1 MPEIARTTVSTT
13 IAMRNHALPSEIPKE
28 FTQYHQVF
36 SDEQAQRLPKNQPWD
51 HRIELI
57 PGREMGKTSI
67 YQLTPPELQALK
79 EYLEDGEK
87 RGTLR
92 RSKAPNACSF
102 FFIDK
107 KDGKLRPVVD
117 YRPLNEITKKNAAP
131 IPLIPDLVDKLL
143 GAQFFTKLD
152 IRWGYNNMRIHPD
165 DIEKTT
171 FKTPLGLF
179 ESLVMTFG
187 LCNAPATFQT
197 FMDTQFA
204 DIIATGHVV
213 IYLDDILIFAE
224 TLTELTRLTHRVLQ
238 RIQDL
243 DLFLQLAKCSFN
255 QTSVEYLGLIISE
268 GEIRMD
274 PVKLKAIQDWPL
286 PRTVKDVQKFLG
298 FCNFYRQF
306 VKDYS
311 QIARPLFNLTKKG
324 EPWNWTTNC
333 NTAFETLR
341 QTMITSPVLMLPDH
355 EKPFTLITDASDYTT
370 GAILEQ
376 KDALGRSH
384 PIAYFSKSLQPAER
398 NYEIHDKELLAIIH
412 ALKHFRHY
420 IQGSPHVT
428 TILSDHANLK
438 YFTTKQTL
446 TRRQARWALFL
457 SKYNYTIVPTPGK
470 QNTADALSRRPDLK
484 KGIAPDNADQILL
497 TPDKFRIQALHMT
510 TIPTG
515 IDTELK
521 QAIREAIETDR
532 LTGQR
537 LKDILL
543 NGPRDVTKGL

>member
-1 MPEIARTTVSTT
+1 
-13 IAMRNHALPSEIPKE
+13 
-28 FTQYHQVF
+28 
-36 SDEQAQRLPKNQPWD
+36 
-51 HRIELI
+51 
-57 PGREMGKTSI
+57 
-67 YQLTPPELQALK
+67 LQALK

-87 RGTLR
+87 RGTLQH
-92 RSKAPNACSF
+92 SKAPNACSS

-131 IPLIPDLVDKLL
+131 IPLIPELVDKLL
-143 GAQFFTKLD
+143 GARFFTKLD
-152 IRWGYNNMRIHPD
+152 VRWGYNNVRIHPD
-165 DIEKTT
+165 DIEKTA

-224 TLTELTRLTHRVLQ
+224 TLRELTQLTHRVLQ

-243 DLFLQLAKCSFN
+243 DLFLRPTKCSFN

-298 FCNFYRQF
+298 FCNFYCRF

-311 QIARPLFNLTKKG
+311 HITRPLFNLTKK
-324 EPWNWTTNC
+324 ETPWNWTTEC

-341 QTMITSPVLMLPDH
+341 QTMIMSPVLMLLDH
-355 EKPFTLITDASDYTT
+355 EKQFTLITDASDYAT

-376 KDALGRSH
+376 RDALG
-384 PIAYFSKSLQPAER
+384 
-398 NYEIHDKELLAIIH
+398 
-412 ALKHFRHY
+412 
-420 IQGSPHVT
+420 
-428 TILSDHANLK
+428 
-438 YFTTKQTL
+438 
-446 TRRQARWALFL
+446 
-457 SKYNYTIVPTPGK
+457 
-470 QNTADALSRRPDLK
+470 
-484 KGIAPDNADQILL
+484 
-497 TPDKFRIQALHMT
+497 
-510 TIPTG
+510 
-515 IDTELK
+515 
-521 QAIREAIETDR
+521 
-532 LTGQR
+532 
-537 LKDILL
+537 
-543 NGPRDVTKGL
+543 

>member
-13 IAMRNHALPSEIPKE
+13 LAMRKQTLPSEIPSE
-28 FTQYHQVF
+28 FNQYHQVF

-51 HRIELI
+51 HKIELI
-57 PGREMGKTSI
+57 PGKEMGKTLI
-67 YQLTPPELQALK
+67 YRLTPPELQALK
-79 EYLEDGEK
+79 EYLEDGER

-92 RSKAPNACSF
+92 CSKAPNACSF

-117 YRPLNEITKKNAAP
+117 YRPLNEITKKNVAP
-131 IPLIPDLVDKLL
+131 IPLIPELVDKLL

-152 IRWGYNNMRIHPD
+152 IRWGYNNVRIHPD
-165 DIEKTT
+165 DIEKTA

-224 TLTELTRLTHRVLQ
+224 TLRELTQLMHQVLQ

-243 DLFLQLAKCSFN
+243 DLFLRPAKCSFN
-255 QTSVEYLGLIISE
+255 QTSVEYLGLIILE

-286 PRTVKDVQKFLG
+286 PRTVKEVQKFLG
-298 FCNFYRQF
+298 FCNFYCRF

-311 QIARPLFNLTKKG
+311 HIARPLFNLTKK
-324 EPWNWTTNC
+324 ETPWNWTTEY

-341 QTMITSPVLMLPDH
+341 RTMIMSPVLMLPDH
-355 EKPFTLITDASDYTT
+355 KKPFTLITDASDYAT

-376 KDALGRSH
+376 RDALGQSH
-384 PIAYFSKSLQPAER
+384 PIAYFSKSLQPAE
-398 NYEIHDKELLAIIH
+398 
-412 ALKHFRHY
+412 
-420 IQGSPHVT
+420 
-428 TILSDHANLK
+428 
-438 YFTTKQTL
+438 
-446 TRRQARWALFL
+446 
-457 SKYNYTIVPTPGK
+457 
-470 QNTADALSRRPDLK
+470 
-484 KGIAPDNADQILL
+484 
-497 TPDKFRIQALHMT
+497 
-510 TIPTG
+510 
-515 IDTELK
+515 
-521 QAIREAIETDR
+521 
-532 LTGQR
+532 
-537 LKDILL
+537 
-543 NGPRDVTKGL
+543 